1 MIKLDIFIVSP
12 LITELMLKG
21 YVEIIRRR
29 RLFFFSREYCIITAE
44 GLVAL
49 EQARS
54 LFENIV
60 ELIRERAVE
69 TIDNIAADSPL
80 LKLTV
85 MSAKAAYKTVKVLM
99 WESEEDIK
107 LSSLC
112 ARLTNSIC
120 WKQIFSFFL
129 ISMREKRHIDAMSA
143 DKQESLYSY
152 RRLQLHMQYE
162 ESIYTTVLLS
172 ELISHHNNNNS
183 RTYP

>member
-1 MIKLDIFIVSP
+1 MRIDYNKDTTAAMLKQNEKKNEYEEEEEQQQQHDEERVEELSKREIQILNCIKGQSRTEKKIAKMIKLDIFIVSP

-99 WESEEDIK
+99 
-107 LSSLC
+107 
-112 ARLTNSIC
+112 
-120 WKQIFSFFL
+120 
-129 ISMREKRHIDAMSA
+129 
-143 DKQESLYSY
+143 
-152 RRLQLHMQYE
+152 
-162 ESIYTTVLLS
+162 
-172 ELISHHNNNNS
+172 
-183 RTYP
+183 